1 MGNNA
6 GINDF
11 LDLGISPRRDVG
23 QGPRGLLLDVGFFV
37 AQQRHEHLQGFSVE
51 DSLSLLVRPG
61 HDVSDGTQ
69 RRSLG
74 KRRGKAVSVNDD
86 AVEQT
91 TQSGHRHCD
100 N

>member
-37 AQQRHEHLQGFSVE
+37 AQQRHEHLQGVRVE

-61 HDVSDGTQ
+61 HNVSDGTQ

-74 KRRGKAVSVNDD
+74 KEVSVNDD

-91 TQSGHRHCD
+91 TQSGHRHYD

>member
-6 GINDF
+6 RINDF

-37 AQQRHEHLQGFSVE
+37 AQQRHEHLQGVRVE

-61 HDVSDGTQ
+61 HNVSDGTQ

-74 KRRGKAVSVNDD
+74 KEVSVNDD

-91 TQSGHRHCD
+91 TQSGHRHYD